1 MEIRKFHTRKD
12 YKMDAEAYYKDRI
25 EELEKLAERLMLENK
40 RLIQELSE
48 KNNYIMMLDKA
59 DYEPKG

>member
-1 MEIRKFHTRKD
+1 
-12 YKMDAEAYYKDRI
+12 MDAEAYYKERI

-40 RLIQELSE
+40 RLTQELSE

>member
-1 MEIRKFHTRKD
+1 
-12 YKMDAEAYYKDRI
+12 MDAEAYYKDRI

-40 RLIQELSE
+40 RLTQELSE

>member
-1 MEIRKFHTRKD
+1 
-12 YKMDAEAYYKDRI
+12 MDIEEFEKKI
-25 EELEKLAERLMLENK
+25 EELERLVEILMLENK

-48 KNNYIMMLDKA
+48 KNNYIMILDKA

>member
-1 MEIRKFHTRKD
+1 
-12 YKMDAEAYYKDRI
+12 MDAEAYYKDRI

>member
-1 MEIRKFHTRKD
+1 
-12 YKMDAEAYYKDRI
+12 MDAETYYKDRI